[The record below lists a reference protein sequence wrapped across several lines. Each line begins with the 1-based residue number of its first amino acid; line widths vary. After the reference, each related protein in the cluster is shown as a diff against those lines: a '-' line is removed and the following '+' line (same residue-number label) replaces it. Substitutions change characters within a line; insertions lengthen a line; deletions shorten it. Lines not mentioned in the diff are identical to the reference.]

1 MANRRGSYSVKRLH
15 DELIQGRGKT
25 RPAVAQRCKILRNL
39 SVKEIEEYKA
49 EADLAIKL
57 MGIACTGY
65 SDQVGRARLPQ
76 SRRRSSDAAK
86 STMVWRRR
94 TMSDVSNV
102 RMAPLSAPMRPA
114 PCGEAITGSPKDA
127 AS

>member
-39 SVKEIEEYKA
+39 SVREIEEYKA

-65 SDQVGRARLPQ
+65 SDQVGCIDRTRPFDIMSRKAWEASIRCTVLAERTPGRAPGRRTGTSTVGRL
-76 SRRRSSDAAK
+76 RVERRS
-86 STMVWRRR
+86 
-94 TMSDVSNV
+94 
-102 RMAPLSAPMRPA
+102 
-114 PCGEAITGSPKDA
+114 GA
-127 AS
+127 ASGT